1 MGFLVS
7 IACFIALPYLS
18 SVTAFEGIYF
28 LIFANMG
35 IAFPLILGLLNS
47 LNPTIRGTISS
58 LANSIMYAA
67 TTLGSWIAGMIYAAF
82 NGFYAVGI
90 FAAICFAGPLLFFIL
105 SGILTIHS
113 KTKKEFAS

>member
-1 MGFLVS
+1 
-7 IACFIALPYLS
+7 
-18 SVTAFEGIYF
+18 
-28 LIFANMG
+28 MG